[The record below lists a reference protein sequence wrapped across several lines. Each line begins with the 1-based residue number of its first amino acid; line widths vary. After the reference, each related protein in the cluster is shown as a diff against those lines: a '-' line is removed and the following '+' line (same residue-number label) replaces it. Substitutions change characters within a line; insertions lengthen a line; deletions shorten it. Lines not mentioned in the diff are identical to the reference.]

1 MSDLRELYKEIILD
15 HNRRPRNFGVPD
27 QSNRTAKGHN
37 PLCGDIVTVYLLL
50 EGNVVKDIQFE
61 GKGCAI
67 SIASASIMTEL
78 IIGKTEA
85 EALELFQSFHDF
97 VTGDD
102 VAELADELE
111 ELKALSGVRDYPMRV
126 KCATLAW
133 HSMAAAL
140 DGDGENVATE

>member
-1 MSDLRELYKEIILD
+1 MSDLRELYQEIILD

-50 EGNVVKDIQFE
+50 EENVVKDIQFE

-102 VAELADELE
+102 AFELADELE

-140 DGDGENVATE
+140 DGDGDTVGTE

>member
-1 MSDLRELYKEIILD
+1 MSDLRELYQEIILD

-126 KCATLAW
+126 KCATLVW
-133 HSMAAAL
+133 HTLDAAL
-140 DGDGENVATE
+140 GSIAAI

>member
-1 MSDLRELYKEIILD
+1 MSDLRELYQEIILD

-50 EGNVVKDIQFE
+50 EESVVKDIQFE

-85 EALELFQSFHDF
+85 EALKLFQSFHNL

-102 VAELADELE
+102 AFELADELE
-111 ELKALSGVRDYPMRV
+111 ELNALSGVRDYPMRV

-140 DGDGENVATE
+140 DGDGDTVGTE

>member
-1 MSDLRELYKEIILD
+1 MSDLRELYQAIILD

-102 VAELADELE
+102 AFELADELE

>member
-1 MSDLRELYKEIILD
+1 MSDLRELYQEIILD

-50 EGNVVKDIQFE
+50 EENVVKDIQFE

>member
-1 MSDLRELYKEIILD
+1 MSDLRELYQEIILD

-37 PLCGDIVTVYLLL
+37 PLCGDVVTVYLLL
-50 EGNVVKDIQFE
+50 EENVVKDIQFE

-85 EALELFQSFHDF
+85 EALKLFQSFHNL

-102 VAELADELE
+102 AFELADELE
-111 ELKALSGVRDYPMRV
+111 ELNALSGVRDYPMRV

-133 HSMAAAL
+133 HSMVAAL
-140 DGDGENVATE
+140 DGDGDTVATE

>member
-1 MSDLRELYKEIILD
+1 MSDLRELYQEIILD

-27 QSNRTAKGHN
+27 QSNRTANGHN

-50 EGNVVKDIQFE
+50 EEDVVKDIQFE

-102 VAELADELE
+102 AFELADELE

-140 DGDGENVATE
+140 DGDGDTVGTE

>member
-1 MSDLRELYKEIILD
+1 MSDLRELYQEIILD

-102 VAELADELE
+102 AFELADELE

>member
-1 MSDLRELYKEIILD
+1 MSDLRELYQEIILD

-50 EGNVVKDIQFE
+50 EENVVKDIQFE

-85 EALELFQSFHDF
+85 EALDHGRAGSLREP
-97 VTGDD
+97 
-102 VAELADELE
+102 A
-111 ELKALSGVRDYPMRV
+111 P
-126 KCATLAW
+126 
-133 HSMAAAL
+133 
-140 DGDGENVATE
+140 

>member
-1 MSDLRELYKEIILD
+1 MSDLRELYQEIILD

-50 EGNVVKDIQFE
+50 EENVVKDFQFE
-61 GKGCAI
+61 GMGCAI

-102 VAELADELE
+102 AFELADELE

-140 DGDGENVATE
+140 DGDGDTVGTE

>member
-1 MSDLRELYKEIILD
+1 MSDLRELYQEIILD

-27 QSNRTAKGHN
+27 HSNRTAKGHN
-37 PLCGDIVTVYLLL
+37 PLCGDVVTVYLLL
-50 EGNVVKDIQFE
+50 EEEVVQDIQFE

-67 SIASASIMTEL
+67 SMASASILTDL
-78 IIGKTEA
+78 IMGKTET
-85 EALELFQSFHDF
+85 EARNLFQSFHDF
-97 VTGDD
+97 VTGVDTVQLTDD
-102 VAELADELE
+102 WE

-140 DGDGENVATE
+140 DGEGGTVATE

>member
-1 MSDLRELYKEIILD
+1 MSDLRELYQEIILD

-50 EGNVVKDIQFE
+50 EVNVVKDIQFE

-102 VAELADELE
+102 AFELADELE
-111 ELKALSGVRDYPMRV
+111 
-126 KCATLAW
+126 
-133 HSMAAAL
+133 
-140 DGDGENVATE
+140 

>member
-1 MSDLRELYKEIILD
+1 MSDLRELYQEIILD
-15 HNRRPRNFGVPD
+15 HNRRPRNFGVPG

-50 EGNVVKDIQFE
+50 EEDVVKDIQFE

-102 VAELADELE
+102 AFELADELE

-140 DGDGENVATE
+140 DGDGDTVGTE

>member
-1 MSDLRELYKEIILD
+1 MSDLRELYQEIILD

-50 EGNVVKDIQFE
+50 EENVVKDIQFE

-102 VAELADELE
+102 AFELADELE

-140 DGDGENVATE
+140 DGVGDTVGTE

>member
-1 MSDLRELYKEIILD
+1 MSDLRELYQEIILD

-50 EGNVVKDIQFE
+50 EENIVKDIQFE

-102 VAELADELE
+102 AFELADELE

-140 DGDGENVATE
+140 DGDGATVATE

>member
-1 MSDLRELYKEIILD
+1 MSDLRELYQEIILD

-50 EGNVVKDIQFE
+50 EENIVKDIQFE

-102 VAELADELE
+102 AFELADELE

-140 DGDGENVATE
+140 DGDGDTVGTE

>member
-1 MSDLRELYKEIILD
+1 MSDLRELYQEIILD

-50 EGNVVKDIQFE
+50 EENIVKDIQFE

-85 EALELFQSFHDF
+85 EALELFQSFHSF
-97 VTGDD
+97 VTGVDA
-102 VAELADELE
+102 VELADELE
-111 ELKALSGVRDYPMRV
+111 ELNALSGVRDYPMRV

-140 DGDGENVATE
+140 DGDGDTVGTE

>member
-1 MSDLRELYKEIILD
+1 MSDLRELYQEIILD

-50 EGNVVKDIQFE
+50 EEDVVKDIQFE

-140 DGDGENVATE
+140 DGDGDTVGTE

>member
-1 MSDLRELYKEIILD
+1 MSDLRELYQEIILD

-50 EGNVVKDIQFE
+50 EKNVVKDIQFE

-85 EALELFQSFHDF
+85 EALELFQSFHGF

-102 VAELADELE
+102 AFELADELE

-140 DGDGENVATE
+140 DGDGDTVATE